1 MARLLRVQFEGAIYH
16 VTLRGV
22 ERRNIF
28 DNDRERER
36 FLDRLAQDVETHG
49 VRVYLYCLMANHVHL
64 VLETP
69 KANLSR
75 FMHDLQTAYTVFYNR
90 RHQRAGHLMQGRF
103 GAQLVEGDEYLLK
116 LSRYVHL
123 NPVHVGS
130 ARALGLKER
139 IAALRAYRWSSY
151 RGYVGLGRPLEW
163 MSETPVLAM
172 MPGKASRR
180 RREYRMFVEAGLA
193 ETDNAFLSAL
203 KDSPLGLGGEAF
215 RERIQDLHL
224 DLLHR
229 HKRKEDVS
237 FRRVGAQVPVQAVLD
252 AVAQECGVDAV
263 SLRRRQRGSFV
274 RALASRMLLKHGGLT
289 QREVAAILN
298 LGTGAAISIQLRTL
312 AAAAESSPRLRD
324 LLARLDRRLEAQPR
338 RKAQGTTR

>member
-163 MSETPVLAM
+163 MSETPDDARQGVPQA
-172 MPGKASRR
+172 PGIPHVRGGGPGGDGQCVSERA
-180 RREYRMFVEAGLA
+180 EGL
-193 ETDNAFLSAL
+193 
-203 KDSPLGLGGEAF
+203 PPG
-215 RERIQDLHL
+215 
-224 DLLHR
+224 
-229 HKRKEDVS
+229 
-237 FRRVGAQVPVQAVLD
+237 
-252 AVAQECGVDAV
+252 
-263 SLRRRQRGSFV
+263 
-274 RALASRMLLKHGGLT
+274 
-289 QREVAAILN
+289 
-298 LGTGAAISIQLRTL
+298 
-312 AAAAESSPRLRD
+312 
-324 LLARLDRRLEAQPR
+324 PR
-338 RKAQGTTR
+338 RGGVS